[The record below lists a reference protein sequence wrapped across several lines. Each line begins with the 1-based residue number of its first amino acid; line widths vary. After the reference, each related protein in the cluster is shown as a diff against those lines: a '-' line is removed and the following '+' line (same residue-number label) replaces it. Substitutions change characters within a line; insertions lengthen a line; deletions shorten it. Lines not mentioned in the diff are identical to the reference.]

1 MPILDRMDH
10 QYANLPMSLRLLLLI
25 VRLLQV
31 SVKVSSCGSS
41 IDWQPGKGMWT
52 LGGCIPKFGGWKGKT
67 IMRLLTTAATAKAM
81 NANTPMTCKS

>member
-1 MPILDRMDH
+1 MLIFTFSHPSHLPPSIFHMPILDRMDQ

-31 SVKVSSCGSS
+31 SIKVSSCGSS

-52 LGGCIPKFGGWKGKT
+52 LGGCIPKFGGWRGK
-67 IMRLLTTAATAKAM
+67 RQ
-81 NANTPMTCKS
+81 S